1 MTFPGAC
8 TDPDTGE
15 IGVRRLH
22 VVAAES
28 TLAGPLPRLAGLED
42 LATGSLN
49 RARAQVTALA
59 AG

>member
-15 IGVRRLH
+15 IGLRHLH
-22 VVAAES
+22 VVAAER
-28 TLAGPLPRLAGLED
+28 TLAGPLPHLAGLED
-42 LATGSLN
+42 LATDSLN

-59 AG
+59 AA

>member
-15 IGVRRLH
+15 IGLRHLH
-22 VVAAES
+22 VVAAER
-28 TLAGPLPRLAGLED
+28 TLAGLLPHRAGLKD
-42 LATGSLN
+42 LHSLN

-59 AG
+59 A